1 MYYSPPTALAP
12 VLVSFAGP
20 RPQSR
25 GSVLVRIVLVIPH
38 LIVLY
43 LLGIAVE
50 VVAFLG
56 WWGALF
62 TGRLPAFAAQFL
74 TGYLRWLT
82 RVFAYTCL
90 LTDVYPPFTF
100 DDAAYPVRVT
110 VLPGSLN
117 RLAVLFRL
125 ILAFPAMLLQ
135 MLATYGAFTIVAIA
149 SWLIVLV
156 RGSMPESLHLALA
169 AALRFQTRC
178 FGYLLMLT
186 SAYPGGLFGDRPADP
201 ATFEGAWSLVL
212 TSAAR
217 RLLSAFLVIGLV
229 VVAPLGVSDVHAIS
243 NFRSLIVYAQSQAVM
258 IRLSVAVSVDTNA
271 IQACGDEV
279 SCITKREGSLAGAY
293 GTFANS
299 IVAIPMRAG
308 KASAETMSVAGDAQQ
323 LASGASQLS
332 KATTL
337 TQYSSL
343 KASLGMSAE
352 SSQLN
357 RDFGNLRS
365 TLIHSVTPWYPG
377 RWLGA

>member
-135 MLATYGAFTIVAIA
+135 MLVTYGAFTIVAIA

-169 AALRFQTRC
+169 AALRFQTRF

-217 RLLSAFLVIGLV
+217 RLLGAFLVIGLV
-229 VVAPLGVSDVHAIS
+229 VVASQGVSDVHDIS
-243 NFRSLIVYAQSQAVM
+243 NFRSLVGYTRAQVVM
-258 IRLSVAVSVDTNA
+258 FRLNVTVSVDTNA
-271 IQACGDEV
+271 IQACGGDV
-279 SCITKREGSLAGAY
+279 TCITGEQASLAGAY
-293 GTFANS
+293 STFAND
-299 IVAIPMRAG
+299 IVAVPMPAG
-308 KASAETMSVAGDAQQ
+308 KASAETMTVAADAQR
-323 LASGASQLS
+323 LASDASQLS

-343 KASLGMSAE
+343 MASLGVNAE

-357 RDFGNLRS
+357 RDYGDLRS
-365 TLIHSVTPWYPG
+365 TLTGSFTPWNPG
-377 RWLGA
+377 RWFSA